1 MVDAA
6 QSGEAGMLIALL
18 IPIGLAILVYTAMLL
33 RAAFAARAVPRIEL
47 VIVGAVTNFFDTL
60 GIGSFAPSMAWFK
73 LRKLVPNE
81 RLLPCTMLV
90 GHTLPTLTQAV
101 IFLIL
106 LGVLVDPVLLTGCVF
121 AVLLGGVMGAP
132 LVARTKVWIVQLI
145 VGCALIVAA
154 TLYAMTNLQLMPG
167 GGTASS
173 LPLDLMIIAIVA
185 NFIFGV
191 LLNFGIGNYAPTLV
205 MLSLMG
211 MDPRLSFPIMA
222 GGAAMA
228 AAGASARHISM
239 GEIDLT
245 IVTGMAV
252 GGVPAVFV
260 AAFIV
265 KGLPLETLRWMVIA
279 VVLYAALMMLRS
291 AMIGRREPASLTAG
305 RSTAV

>member
-1 MVDAA
+1 
-6 QSGEAGMLIALL
+6 MLIALL
-18 IPIGLAILVYTAMLL
+18 IPILLAIVVYVAMVL
-33 RAAFAARAVPRIEL
+33 RAALAARIVPKLEL
-47 VIVGAVTNFFDTL
+47 VVVGAITNFFDTL

-73 LRKLVPNE
+73 LRKLVPDD

-106 LGVLVDPVLLTGCVF
+106 LGVFVDPVLLTGCVF
-121 AVLLGGVMGAP
+121 AVLLGGVLGAP
-132 LVARTKVWIVQLI
+132 MVARTKVWIVQL
-145 VGCALIVAA
+145 VVACALLVAA
-154 TLYAMTNLQLMPG
+154 ALYAMTNLHLMPG

-173 LPLDLMIIAIVA
+173 LPLELMVIAIIA

-211 MDPRLSFPIMA
+211 LDPRLSFPIMA

-228 AAGASARHISM
+228 AAGASARHLSM
-239 GEIDLT
+239 GKMDLR
-245 IVTGMAV
+245 IVTGMAI
-252 GGVPAVFV
+252 GGVPAVLV

-265 KGLPLETLRWMVIA
+265 KSLPLEALRWMVIA
-279 VVLYAALMMLRS
+279 VVLYAALTMLRS
-291 AMIGRREPASLTAG
+291 AMSGRREPATLAAD
-305 RSTAV
+305 RAAAL